1 MTLKE
6 YGIDLE
12 KERKKKNKKMK
23 IRNHIRG
30 TEKMERHE
38 RDWNK
43 KKYVKT

>member
-12 KERKKKNKKMK
+12 KERKKEMK

-30 TEKMERHE
+30 REDGKAWKGLE
-38 RDWNK
+38 
-43 KKYVKT
+43 